1 VVLEAMETFSSIN
14 LIPYASHGTKIYSL
28 SELPGIVV
36 DATFPEIYFHYLPQL
51 KNFHFVENKLSISSS
66 ACHISWQAV
75 GVFQIRNGT
84 EVLISLL
91 PETSE
96 THSLSYL
103 LGMVMAILMHQRG
116 NLVLHASSLEI
127 AGRAVGIGAHSGT
140 GKSTFAAY
148 LATRGHGYLTDDMIP
163 LKTED
168 GAGPQVYPGFPLA
181 KLHPETAAALNIPA
195 ERITPISAEMDKK
208 FVSFPPREDP
218 MQAYP
223 LHALY
228 ILNEGP
234 EVSLTRMPV
243 QQAVMEL
250 VTHSFSRIFAQNE
263 FQTTGDKAR
272 LQKTLQQC
280 AWLAGKIP
288 VYRLTRPRDFALLP
302 QLAALIE
309 ANVREGG

>member
-1 VVLEAMETFSSIN
+1 MMRLGILNDETQHQTVLDGQFEISISKRNLDQPSRSQEDTSSITPDSAVIN
-14 LIPYASHGTKIYSL
+14 WSRIGTFLIKQGHEIIIEPYPNTDKAQIL
-28 SELPGIVV
+28 S
-36 DATFPEIYFHYLPQL
+36 
-51 KNFHFVENKLSISSS
+51 
-66 ACHISWQAV
+66 C
-75 GVFQIRNGT
+75 
-84 EVLISLL
+84 
-91 PETSE
+91 
-96 THSLSYL
+96 L
-103 LGMVMAILMHQRG
+103 LGRVMAILMHQRR

-127 AGRAVGIGAHSGT
+127 GGKAVGIGAHSGT

-218 MQAYP
+218 MRAYP

-263 FQTTGDKAR
+263 FETTGDKSR

-288 VYRLTRPRDFALLP
+288 VYRLTHPRDFALLP

>member
-1 VVLEAMETFSSIN
+1 MMRLGILNDETQHQTVLDGQFEISISKRNLDQPSRSQEDTFSITPDSAVIN
-14 LIPYASHGTKIYSL
+14 WSRIGTFLIKQGREI
-28 SELPGIVV
+28 IVEP
-36 DATFPEIYFHYLPQL
+36 DPNTD
-51 KNFHFVENKLSISSS
+51 
-66 ACHISWQAV
+66 QAL
-75 GVFQIRNGT
+75 VF
-84 EVLISLL
+84 SC
-91 PETSE
+91 
-96 THSLSYL
+96 L
-103 LGMVMAILMHQRG
+103 LGRVMAILMHQRG

-127 AGRAVGIGAHSGT
+127 GGRAVGIGAHSGT

>member
-1 VVLEAMETFSSIN
+1 MINFDYLSHELPYGILLSSPPEIVVFKDGRVEFPPCANDTFSITPDSAVIN
-14 LIPYASHGTKIYSL
+14 WSRIGTFLIKQGR
-28 SELPGIVV
+28 EVIVAPDP
-36 DATFPEIYFHYLPQL
+36 DAD
-51 KNFHFVENKLSISSS
+51 
-66 ACHISWQAV
+66 QAL
-75 GVFQIRNGT
+75 VF
-84 EVLISLL
+84 SC
-91 PETSE
+91 
-96 THSLSYL
+96 L
-103 LGMVMAILMHQRG
+103 LGRVMAILMHQRG

-127 AGRAVGIGAHSGT
+127 GGRAVGIGAYSGT

-168 GAGPQVYPGFPLA
+168 TDAPAVYPGFPLA

-263 FQTTGDKAR
+263 FETTGDKSR

>member
-1 VVLEAMETFSSIN
+1 MMRLGILNDETQHQTVLDGQFEISISKRNLDQPSRSQEDTFSITPDSAVIN
-14 LIPYASHGTKIYSL
+14 WSRVGTFLINQGREVIVEPDQRRDQALIL
-28 SELPGIVV
+28 S
-36 DATFPEIYFHYLPQL
+36 
-51 KNFHFVENKLSISSS
+51 
-66 ACHISWQAV
+66 C
-75 GVFQIRNGT
+75 
-84 EVLISLL
+84 
-91 PETSE
+91 
-96 THSLSYL
+96 L
-103 LGMVMAILMHQRG
+103 LGRVMAILMHQRG

-127 AGRAVGIGAHSGT
+127 GGRAVGIGAHSGT

-168 GAGPQVYPGFPLA
+168 MPIPMVYPGFPLA